1 MNKKSTLPP
10 LKTNVG
16 LGLFSG
22 RKPRSDI
29 KVNVSLNSKVP
40 KFPNILPMK
49 QLKSD
54 ESEDFDPIPK
64 ILIEDSLSEQDNQQN
79 NKFLGGMNNGP
90 TLTQLQVI
98 TESKS

>member
-1 MNKKSTLPP
+1 
-10 LKTNVG
+10 
-16 LGLFSG
+16 
-22 RKPRSDI
+22 
-29 KVNVSLNSKVP
+29 
-40 KFPNILPMK
+40 MK

-79 NKFLGGMNNGP
+79 NKFLGGMKNGT